1 MMDKMTRNLSDPQ
14 CPEILDQYSEMK
26 FFRDKSVALYMCFME
41 KKNQIPGHVEI
52 R

>member
-26 FFRDKSVALYMCFME
+26 FFRDKSVALYMCFM
-41 KKNQIPGHVEI
+41 KKKKIPGHVEI